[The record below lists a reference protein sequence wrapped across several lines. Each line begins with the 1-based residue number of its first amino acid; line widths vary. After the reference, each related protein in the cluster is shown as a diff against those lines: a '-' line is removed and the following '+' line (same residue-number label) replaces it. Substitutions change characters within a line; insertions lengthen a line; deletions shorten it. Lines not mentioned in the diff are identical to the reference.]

1 MRFPRGA
8 KGERR
13 PASKSVIC
21 GHSAR
26 ILAHLREDAGSNRQS
41 RGDIVLV
48 GDHEIEILSI
58 A

>member
-1 MRFPRGA
+1 MIFGP
-8 KGERR
+8 
-13 PASKSVIC
+13 PADGPGKA
-21 GHSAR
+21 AR
-26 ILAHLREDAGSNRQS
+26 IPARLPEGAGSNRQS